1 MPKRS
6 TIIVAIVTSLVLI
19 GTIFFLRQIIIY
31 NQQRTAYEEKT
42 YDSLEDFETVQEVAQ
57 YMDCEYIKEISSPN
71 ENFDLDIYLK
81 FKCDL
86 YTDGASNEEY
96 FYRAA
101 VLFAQVTGYKKI
113 RLIDDSR
120 NLVLAIVGNGKKI
133 VQFFIN
139 GNDNY
144 YGDND
149 TIKALENYKEQNIS
163 RMEIKSEILKKLI
176 ENEWNFENIDFGTQ
190 ETTYDDYEIY
200 FDEGIEVKKLGTK
213 VFNIVFTD
221 KYEDTIV
228 NNLKVS
234 SSFDEIEKSLGE
246 PSFGKVDEKII
257 GYKAENMYIFF
268 EKNRVSIYP
277 SEKVESEHE
286 FLTLLENFRQNID
299 VKKFVSDVTDLW
311 PNFDKYN
318 YDSDYVDLV
327 YSLKGIKIEFNTQRD
342 TGVTFYNNYSGSYIS
357 DLRANTSDLP
367 NYTYFKDENLV
378 FLKERTNYSGIHN
391 YSAALKDYLYVKSQV
406 QFYPSNNIDN
416 DNRYLKDS
424 NKFFIVDEV
433 FPHTLKI
440 LSVNGDYPPNEIDV
454 LINDYLW
461 IDDSTLAYSIKNK
474 GIYTYNAETREI
486 TTFIEGNSDFDLKK
500 YENSVLYY
508 DNSHAIYG
516 LMNEA
521 VYSYIWLDNTHL
533 AYSIKNQGIYL
544 YNTETKEKN
553 TIVEGTDEFKL
564 IKYENGRIYYDNT
577 NIFYLL
583 NY

>member
-19 GTIFFLRQIIIY
+19 ETIFFLRQIIIY

-71 ENFDLDIYLK
+71 EKFDLDIYLK

-86 YTDGASNEEY
+86 YTEGASNEEY

-176 ENEWNFENIDFGTQ
+176 ENEWNFENINFGTQ
-190 ETTYDDYEIY
+190 ETTYDGYEIY

-213 VFNIVFTD
+213 VFNLVFTD
-221 KYEDTIV
+221 KYEEEIV
-228 NNLKVS
+228 NNLKVNS
-234 SSFDEIEKSLGE
+234 NSEEIEKSLGE
-246 PSFGKVDEKII
+246 PSFGKVGENII

-286 FLTLLENFRQNID
+286 FLTLLENFRQNVD
-299 VKKFVSDVTDLW
+299 VKKFVSGVTDLW

-406 QFYPSNNIDN
+406 QFYPGN
-416 DNRYLKDS
+416 DNNNDNMYLKDS
-424 NKFFIVDEV
+424 NKFFIVGEV

-440 LSVNGDYPPNEIDV
+440 LSVNGDYPPNEIDG

-461 IDDSTLAYSIKNK
+461 IDDINLAYSIKNK
-474 GIYTYNAETREI
+474 GIYIYNAETREI

-508 DNSHAIYG
+508 DNSYAIYG
-516 LMNEA
+516 LMNET

-553 TIVEGTDEFKL
+553 TIIEGTDEFKL